1 MRIITI
7 SREFGSGGREIGK
20 KIANALGIDY
30 YDSEIITMLSNK
42 SGLDENYIHN
52 VLNHNDLRNY
62 QFSFGRT
69 FSIIN
74 KNSINLLIEQKKII
88 EEIAKL
94 GKDFVI
100 VGRNADVILQ
110 DYNPFNIFICSS
122 LDSKVERCLSR
133 MNDNENLSKKELINK
148 IKNVDK
154 TRIKTREL
162 MTNKVWGQR
171 DNYNLIVNSS
181 NWDIDTLSNILA
193 DIIIKWY
200 GGNK

>member
-1 MRIITI
+1 MKIITI

-20 KIANALGIDY
+20 KIADILGIDY

-42 SGLDENYIHN
+42 SGLDETYIHD
-52 VLNHNDLRNY
+52 VLNNNDLRNH

-133 MNDNENLSKKELINK
+133 MNDNENLSRKELINK

-154 TRIKTREL
+154 NRIKTREL
-162 MTNKVWGQR
+162 MTNKVWGQKE
-171 DNYNLIVNSS
+171 NYNIIVNSS
-181 NWDIDTLSNILA
+181 NWDIETLSNILA
-193 DIIIKWY
+193 DIVIKWY